1 MSTNLFVPPPPLPPP
16 PSSSSSP
23 PPPLLPSPSSSPL
36 FLFFPHQEERPTF
49 DIHDYSDRIVAA
61 LGNVGRSRSLA
72 SVVGGL
78 DNFEVCKYM
87 LAALQLVGGPPRAS
101 TFRASALTYHHHIY
115 IIYILVLSSD

>member
-1 MSTNLFVPPPPLPPP
+1 MRLHTLLNVINVPSRCVDQPPPLPP
-16 PSSSSSP
+16 S
-23 PPPLLPSPSSSPL
+23 SPSSSL
-36 FLFFPHQEERPTF
+36 LLLFFPHQEERPTF

-61 LGNVGRSRSLA
+61 LGDVGRSRSLA